1 MRLYNK
7 LISLFSGAGGL
18 DLGFQQAGFEIIWA
32 NENDKTIWETYKHN
46 HPKTFLDTRSITD
59 IKNSEIPEC
68 DGIIGGPPCQSWSL
82 AGSKKGKRGI
92 SDKRGKLIYE
102 YLRIV
107 KTKKPSFFVFENVA
121 GIMSPSNQ
129 KEFAKFREKLENLD
143 YKVAYQN
150 LNARDY
156 GVPQDRKRVFLV
168 GIKKALKSNFYFNR
182 INKIK
187 KSVSLRD
194 CVYDLQSIDFNSN
207 QIANHEYYEG
217 SFSPLYMSRN
227 RVRSWQ
233 EVSFTIQASG
243 RHSPLHPS
251 AFPMV
256 KKSTDC
262 FVFAKKNIRRL
273 TVRECARIQTFPDNF
288 IFKYKN
294 LNDGYKMVGNAVPVL
309 LAYKIASELKITLEI
324 KEKQKIKA
332 LKETI
337 ITPRLNSIYENNS
350 LC

>member
-168 GIKKALKSNFYFNR
+168 GIKKALKSNFYFNK

-262 FVFAKKNIRRL
+262 FVFAKINIRRL

>member
-1 MRLYNK
+1 
-7 LISLFSGAGGL
+7 
-18 DLGFQQAGFEIIWA
+18 
-32 NENDKTIWETYKHN
+32 
-46 HPKTFLDTRSITD
+46 
-59 IKNSEIPEC
+59 
-68 DGIIGGPPCQSWSL
+68 
-82 AGSKKGKRGI
+82 
-92 SDKRGKLIYE
+92 
-102 YLRIV
+102 
-107 KTKKPSFFVFENVA
+107 
-121 GIMSPSNQ
+121 MSPSNQ

-168 GIKKALKSNFYFNR
+168 GIKKALKSNFYFNK

-262 FVFAKKNIRRL
+262 FVFAKINIRRL